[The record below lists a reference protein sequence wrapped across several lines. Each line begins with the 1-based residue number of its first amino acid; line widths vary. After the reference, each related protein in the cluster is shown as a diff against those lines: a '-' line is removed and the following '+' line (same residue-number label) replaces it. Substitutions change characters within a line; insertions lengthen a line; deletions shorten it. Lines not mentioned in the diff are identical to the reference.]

1 MKQLNSAPKLM
12 QAIVFSNYGDPQ
24 EVMELVDDRELLKP
38 NKNEVLV
45 KIECAS
51 INAADRYIVRANY
64 FIIRMVFGLFRPSK
78 KKRILGMD
86 IAGTIQLIGKNVKGF
101 QIGDAVVADI
111 RKSFG
116 GGFAEYAIVNSKH
129 LVKKPETV
137 SFEQA
142 ATVPISGQAAMMGMT
157 LCSINPGD
165 KVLIN
170 GASGGVGSFGVQ
182 IAKAQGAY
190 VTAICST
197 KKVNAVRSW
206 GADEI
211 VDYKKKGS
219 IKALKGNEF
228 DAVFD
233 TASFECPGR
242 YKQILKKDGKYV
254 LVGGDFYNM
263 LKLKLFG
270 RFDHGSQKF
279 MALTQEVEVTKN
291 IKTVLEMIADKK
303 INPAIQKVISLK
315 DVPNAIHSLEQR
327 TVVGKIVVNL
337 NKDQPIHKKN
347 WC

>member
-1 MKQLNSAPKLM
+1 MQPLKYLPNLM
-12 QAIVFSNYGDPQ
+12 RAIVFRNYGRPQ
-24 EVMELVDDRELLKP
+24 EVMELANDREIPKP
-38 NKNEVLV
+38 NKYQVLV

-51 INAADRYIVRANY
+51 INAADKYIVRADY
-64 FIIRMVFGLFRPSK
+64 FIIRMIFGLFRPSK
-78 KKRILGMD
+78 NRRILGMD

-101 QIGDAVVADI
+101 QIGDTVVADI

-116 GGFAEYAIVNSKH
+116 GGFAEYAIINAKN
-129 LVKKPETV
+129 LVKKPESV

-142 ATVPISGQAAMMGMT
+142 ATVPISGQAALMGMT

-197 KKVNAVRSW
+197 NKVDAVRSW

-211 VDYKKKGS
+211 VDYKKKDP
-219 IKALKGNEF
+219 IKVLKGYEF

-242 YKQILKKDGKYV
+242 FKQILKKDGKYV
-254 LVGGDFYNM
+254 LVGGDFYKM
-263 LKLKLFG
+263 LKLKLLG
-270 RFDHGSQKF
+270 RFDRGSQQF
-279 MALTQEVEVTKN
+279 MALTQEVEVTTN

-303 INPAIQKVISLK
+303 INPVIQKVISLK
-315 DVPNAIHSLEQR
+315 DVPGAIHSLEQR

-337 NKDQPIHKKN
+337 NKEF
-347 WC
+347 